1 VAKKPADKVAPVS
14 KEKNRKKEMKEL
26 RKKYGL
32 SGTGKFACS
41 TIKTTKANS
50 IKRQNLLFQG
60 PLL

>member
-41 TIKTTKANS
+41 TSKTT
-50 IKRQNLLFQG
+50 
-60 PLL
+60 